1 MNKIS
6 YREIK
11 NRNKSKLALKGSSK
25 DNKLQKH
32 LKINNFNIIELNEEE
47 ITPEFEPNINNLSER
62 EIQRLK
68 KKASSIEEYYS
79 SKSEDINIKENCFN
93 CLMSNFKPNELLYFS
108 KRKDLLAYLKYCFY
122 FLKNIL
128 FLDNQIYIENKYDLE
143 KCDANY
149 INGWKFFIPKTVCR
163 GCFLQ
168 IINTEHLFGNL
179 KTIFTDVDPHTV
191 SKSMFRNRSHYNSR
205 VRNTRSMRRHSI
217 PRNLDAN
224 ENGENEKNKITVD
237 EKESNDNKIKI
248 KNIKYNSKNN
258 NNISYDDKNRL
269 ISIKKDILGGE
280 VGSLINKKEEN
291 KKLKKNNKNNAEFT
305 NESNNQN
312 DEQSVTEI
320 KIKANEFVGEGNT
333 ADNHDKKEKNIKEN
347 IINKNKESIIKDENK
362 INKKNVNNKSDNN
375 NDSNIKSNNSSSNN
389 NNSSINEILINNT
402 NKKNNDNNSKEEKS
416 INNLNKN
423 KKNMNIFNEILN
435 IKLMTNRIVIKLHY
449 KLNAFKDTLLYI
461 IINIGDFKEKL
472 LNSMNFNPDVISY
485 GINQYEQYFSS
496 LYDEGFKAKK
506 EYEEMFTKIKNESI
520 PSISR
525 NILKLKE
532 QEKLDDDDK
541 KNLDEMENC
550 LKDYSE
556 KIDDMEKRYEDS
568 INNFFS
574 NFRYFFQLIKEL
586 KIAFAGQI
594 Y

>member
-25 DNKLQKH
+25 VNKLQKH
-32 LKINNFNIIELNEEE
+32 LKINNFDIIELNEEE
-47 ITPEFEPNINNLSER
+47 IAPEYESNINNLSER

-79 SKSEDINIKENCFN
+79 SKSDDINIKENCFN
-93 CLMSNFKPNELLYFS
+93 CLMSNFRPNELLYFS
-108 KRKDLLAYLKYCFY
+108 KRKDLLTYLKYCFY

-143 KCDANY
+143 KCDTNY

-179 KTIFTDVDPHTV
+179 KTIFTDIDPHTV
-191 SKSMFRNRSHYNSR
+191 SKSIFRNRSHYNSR
-205 VRNTRSMRRHSI
+205 QRNSHSLKRNSI
-217 PRNLDAN
+217 LRNLDIN
-224 ENGENEKNKITVD
+224 ESGENDKNKITID
-237 EKESNDNKIKI
+237 EKESNGNKIKI
-248 KNIKYNSKNN
+248 KNIKYNPKN

-269 ISIKKDILGGE
+269 ISIKKEILGGE
-280 VGSLINKKEEN
+280 VGSLISKKEEN
-291 KKLKKNNKNNAEFT
+291 KKLKNNNKNNSESN

-320 KIKANEFVGEGNT
+320 KIKANEFIGEGNT
-333 ADNHDKKEKNIKEN
+333 TDNQDKKEKNNKEN
-347 IINKNKESIIKDENK
+347 KINKNKESIIKYENK
-362 INKKNVNNKSDNN
+362 INKKNTNNKSDNN

-389 NNSSINEILINNT
+389 NNNSSINEILINNS
-402 NKKNNDNNSKEEKS
+402 NKKNNDGNSKEEKS
-416 INNLNKN
+416 INILNKN
-423 KKNMNIFNEILN
+423 KKNMNIFNQILN
-435 IKLMTNRIVIKLHY
+435 IKLMTNKIVIKLHY

-520 PSISR
+520 PSISK

-541 KNLDEMENC
+541 TNLDEMENC

-556 KIDDMEKRYEDS
+556 KIDDMEKRYEES
-568 INNFFS
+568 INNFFG

>member
-11 NRNKSKLALKGSSK
+11 IRNKNKLALKEAPK
-25 DNKLQKH
+25 DNKFQKH
-32 LKINNFNIIELNEEE
+32 LKINNFNLIELNEEE
-47 ITPEFEPNINNLSER
+47 INPEYEPDINNLSER

-68 KKASSIEEYYS
+68 KKATSVEEYYS

-108 KRKDLLAYLKYCFY
+108 KRKDLLTYLKYCFY

-128 FLDNQIYIENKYDLE
+128 FLDNQVYIENKYDLE
-143 KCDANY
+143 KCDTNY
-149 INGWKFFIPKTVCR
+149 LNGWKFFIPKTVCR

-168 IINTEHLFGNL
+168 IINTEHLFYNL
-179 KTIFTDVDPHTV
+179 KTIFTDIDPHTI
-191 SKSMFRNRSHYNSR
+191 SKSMFRNRSNSNSR
-205 VRNTRSMRRHSI
+205 LKNRHSVK
-217 PRNLDAN
+217 RNSISQYLDVN
-224 ENGENEKNKITVD
+224 ENDEAGKNKIIIGK
-237 EKESNDNKIKI
+237 KESNGNKIKI
-248 KNIKYNSKNN
+248 KNIKYNSKINK
-258 NNISYDDKNRL
+258 NILYDDKNRL

-280 VGSLINKKEEN
+280 VGNLITKTEDN
-291 KKLKKNNKNNAEFT
+291 KKLKNNKITFEYN

-320 KIKANEFVGEGNT
+320 KIKANDFIGEGNIL
-333 ADNHDKKEKNIKEN
+333 DNKDKKEKNNKEN
-347 IINKNKESIIKDENK
+347 KNNEFMIKDEKKINKNN
-362 INKKNVNNKSDNN
+362 NTNNKSDNIN
-375 NDSNIKSNNSSSNN
+375 NSNIKSNNSSSNN
-389 NNSSINEILINNT
+389 NNNSSINEIIINNS
-402 NKKNNDNNSKEEKS
+402 NKNYNDNNSKEEKS
-416 INNLNKN
+416 INILNKN
-423 KKNMNIFNEILN
+423 KKNMNILNEILN
-435 IKLMTNRIVIKLHY
+435 VKLMTNKIVIKLHY
-449 KLNAFKDTLLYI
+449 KLYALKDTLLYI

-472 LNSMNFNPDVISY
+472 LNSMNFNPEVISY

-506 EYEEMFTKIKNESI
+506 ECEEMFTKIKNESI
-520 PSISR
+520 PSISK
-525 NILKLKE
+525 NLLKLKE

-541 KNLDEMENC
+541 KNLVEMENC

-568 INNFFS
+568 INNLFG
-574 NFRYFFQLIKEL
+574 NFRYFFQLMKEL
-586 KIAFAGQI
+586 KMAFAGQI

>member
-11 NRNKSKLALKGSSK
+11 NRNKSKIALKGTSK

-32 LKINNFNIIELNEEE
+32 LKINNFDIIELNEEE
-47 ITPEFEPNINNLSER
+47 ITPEYESDINKLSER
-62 EIQRLK
+62 EIKRLK

-108 KRKDLLAYLKYCFY
+108 KRKDLLTYLKYCFY

-143 KCDANY
+143 KCDTNY

-179 KTIFTDVDPHTV
+179 KTIFTDIDPHTV
-191 SKSMFRNRSHYNSR
+191 SKSMFRNRSHYYSNRLRNSHS
-205 VRNTRSMRRHSI
+205 VKRNNISK
-217 PRNLDAN
+217 NLDIN
-224 ENGENEKNKITVD
+224 ENEENGKNKIIIG
-237 EKESNDNKIKI
+237 EKESNGNKIKI
-248 KNIKYNSKNN
+248 RNIKYNSKNN

-280 VGSLINKKEEN
+280 VGSLISKKEEN
-291 KKLKKNNKNNAEFT
+291 KKLKNNNKIVSEYNNK
-305 NESNNQN
+305 SNNQN

-320 KIKANEFVGEGNT
+320 KIKANEFIGEGNIP
-333 ADNHDKKEKNIKEN
+333 DNKDKKEKNNKE
-347 IINKNKESIIKDENK
+347 NKNKESIIKDENK
-362 INKKNVNNKSDNN
+362 QNKKNTNNKSDNI
-375 NDSNIKSNNSSSNN
+375 NDNNIKSNNLYSNN
-389 NNSSINEILINNT
+389 YNNSSINEILINNS
-402 NKKNNDNNSKEEKS
+402 NKINNDNNSKEEKS
-416 INNLNKN
+416 INIINKN
-423 KKNMNIFNEILN
+423 KKNMNILNEILN
-435 IKLMTNRIVIKLHY
+435 IKLMTNKIVIKLHY

-472 LNSMNFNPDVISY
+472 LNSMNFNPDLISY

-525 NILKLKE
+525 NILKLRE

-568 INNFFS
+568 INNFFG

-586 KIAFAGQI
+586 KMAFAGQI